1 MTLLEIL
8 ISHGVDMFRNTEY
21 KYAAQDANGK
31 IHLFTT
37 DSLSWDGGQWVFEDF
52 TDDNHFELYRKEVLA
67 SDYKRSIVSVEQIDR
82 SQTGVIVGYIN
93 KIDQHVKS
101 LEEKREIAQKQINEI
116 DEELNLIRE
125 KIVGL
130 DNKKETPKKVLQT
143 GDILVFEDERVA
155 VYVGGN
161 HPKVIFGLEC
171 SSLTNDMS
179 LNFFDDDMK
188 YHRNG
193 DEPYQAIRIF
203 RHDVEDNLQEIWS
216 RNK

>member
-8 ISHGVDMFRNTEY
+8 NSHGVDMFRNTEY

-37 DSLSWDGGQWVFEDF
+37 DSLSWDSEQWVFEDF
-52 TDDNHFELYRKEVLA
+52 ADENHFELYRKEVLA

-101 LEEKREIAQKQINEI
+101 LEEKREIAQKQVNEI